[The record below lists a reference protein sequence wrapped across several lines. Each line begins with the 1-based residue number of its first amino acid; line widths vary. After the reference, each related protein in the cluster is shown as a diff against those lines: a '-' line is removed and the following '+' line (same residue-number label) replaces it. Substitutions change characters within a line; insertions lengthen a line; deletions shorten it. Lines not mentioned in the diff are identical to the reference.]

1 MNTSRFKNAS
11 RRLIGALQKT
21 LRRSPERT
29 GRRLLAWCERE
40 ERRIRERIELV
51 NFKKAQARAM
61 LGNGQR

>member
-29 GRRLLAWCERE
+29 GLRLLAWCERE

-51 NFKKAQARAM
+51 NFKKAQGRAM
-61 LGNGQR
+61 LGNGRR